1 MSLDVQIAGT
11 SLDSFGQPIGNATL
25 DPAKAGY
32 VILAGEVSE
41 TGDPAGRLAQG
52 VRTSTQGRLTVGQQL
67 VCLNE
72 AFNNTTLNSAVFTA
86 PVTTQTVTCASGTL
100 NLNASAITTLSTV
113 SRVSTYAMFPIM
125 ADSALY
131 AVWDMSWSNVPQ
143 TNCVT
148 EAGLFQCSA
157 STAPTDGAFFRFDTT
172 GTLKAVLNTNGSELT
187 SAALTVPSVAVM
199 HRFKIVIENDRVLYY
214 IDGACQAVIATPNNM
229 GLPTYQPSQPFTVRT
244 YNGGVAPTLAST
256 IKLGYIW
263 VAMQDSGALGK
274 DNATI
279 AAIQGRMGSQGQ
291 TGQTAGTT
299 ALYSNSLAAGAGA
312 VMTNTTAALGSG
324 LGGQFSALPTLAAGT
339 DGIVSSYQNPLPTAA
354 IPGKTLYIKGVRISS
369 VVTTVLVGN
378 ATPVVFLYS
387 LAYGHTAVSMATA
400 EAAATKAPRRV
411 PLGAESFAAAAAV
424 GTLGS
429 PNGVYMPFLA
439 PIAVNPGEFVAICA
453 KNVGVVTT
461 TGVVTFL
468 ITFDAYFE

>member
-1 MSLDVQIAGT
+1 MSLDVQLAGT

-32 VILAGEVSE
+32 VILAGEVSGI
-41 TGDPAGRLAQG
+41 GDPAGRVAQEI
-52 VRTSTQGRLTVGQQL
+52 RSSTQGRLTVGQQL
-67 VCLNE
+67 ALMNE
-72 AFNNTTLNSAVFTA
+72 AFNNTTLNSAIFTA

-100 NLNASAITTLSTV
+100 NLNASAITTVSTV

-131 AVWDMSWSNVPQ
+131 AVWDMSWANVPQ

-187 SAALTVPSVAVM
+187 SASLTIPSVAVM
-199 HRFKIVIENDRVLYY
+199 HRFKIIIENDRVLYY
-214 IDGACQAVIATPNNM
+214 IDGSCQAIIATPNNL
-229 GLPTYQPSQPFTVRT
+229 GLPVYQPSQPFTVRT

-256 IKLGYIW
+256 IKVGYIW

-274 DNATI
+274 DNSTI
-279 AAIQGRMGSQGQ
+279 AALQGRMGSQGQ
-291 TGQTAGTT
+291 TGQTMGST
-299 ALYSNSLAAGAGA
+299 ALYTNSLAPGAGA

-324 LGGQFSALPTLAAGT
+324 LGGQFAALPTLAANT
-339 DGIVSSYQNPLPTAA
+339 DGIVCSYQNPLATSA

-369 VVTTVLVGN
+369 VVTTVFVGN

-387 LAYGHTAVSMATA
+387 LAYGHTAVSLATT

-411 PLGAESFAAAAAV
+411 PLGSESFVAAAAV
-424 GTLGS
+424 GSLGS
-429 PNGVYMPFLA
+429 PNGVYMQFLA
-439 PIAVNPGEFVAICA
+439 PIAVNPGEFVAIAA

-468 ITFDAYFE
+468 VAFDAYWE